1 MVGSSKRL
9 CHWGIKLYR
18 LTQSKFHEIF
28 HQVHSKPIKIDQ
40 EFCLLKYETTLIMY
54 ISVTSQFQCNV
65 INTFRSNLYFSFVY
79 LIASCYRA
87 IIGIVGLLDVRCK
100 VLF

>member
-54 ISVTSQFQCNV
+54 ISLNV
-65 INTFRSNLYFSFVY
+65 IS
-79 LIASCYRA
+79 A
-87 IIGIVGLLDVRCK
+87 K
-100 VLF
+100 VKKNKYSDQPNHFQEFF